1 MCITGHQELRVLLA
15 RCPCHNLLPFV
26 GDVCFWKSV
35 VKLFLG
41 TVLRISIP
49 RYYCLIFLHIF
60 VLCGL
65 PTAWMIIFILFFS
78 LYILVGGVHQLF
90 ICSPGVWML
99 FWALIVTMHATAK
112 KFQPLYPMLFVFSI
126 VCATWISIVRYI
138 LWWWN
143 CLICSSSWKLL
154 ALGGVTD
161 YNVNCKGGG
170 NNNPSWSW
178 SMFLCETIWLWRLS
192 KVQQLWD
199 YSRHLWNSM
208 FRV

>member
-15 RCPCHNLLPFV
+15 RCPCYHLLPFV

-41 TVLRISIP
+41 MVLRILIP

-65 PTAWMIIFILFFS
+65 PTAWMIIFIF
-78 LYILVGGVHQLF
+78 ILLF
-90 ICSPGVWML
+90 IHIGGRSTPVVHMFSWYL
-99 FWALIVTMHATAK
+99 DVLLSSYSNHACNCQEISTSISH
-112 KFQPLYPMLFVFSI
+112 PMLFVFSI
-126 VCATWISIVRYI
+126 VCATWISIVCYI

-143 CLICSSSWKLL
+143 CLFCSSSWKLL

-178 SMFLCETIWLWRLS
+178 SMFLCETIWDLWRLS
-192 KVQQLWD
+192 KVQ
-199 YSRHLWNSM
+199 
-208 FRV
+208 